1 MEKAARPPVSC
12 TIAACSL
19 TGEHTLAMG
28 PTGGSS
34 TLCHDLSVS
43 LKMMRNAEEGT
54 KALRTGAGVERVREM
69 GKRERR
75 IN

>member
-1 MEKAARPPVSC
+1 
-12 TIAACSL
+12 
-19 TGEHTLAMG
+19 MG